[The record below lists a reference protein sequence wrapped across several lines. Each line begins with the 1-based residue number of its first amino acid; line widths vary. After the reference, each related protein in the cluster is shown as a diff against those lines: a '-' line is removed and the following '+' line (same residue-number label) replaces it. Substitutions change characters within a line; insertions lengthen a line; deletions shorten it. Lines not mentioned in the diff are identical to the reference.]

1 MSLVPTDHWLVQMKY
16 APNDA
21 PYTGKGQWTWPLT
34 QIEDHIT
41 IEKVIKRDIQ
51 LQDDIKDHKDSNTD
65 RETNNPQLLWESF
78 KSEIKKIA
86 ISQNKKT
93 YHRITSKICN
103 LEKDKAMLTAHPDF
117 DIRDDLRIS
126 EAIIYDCK

>member
-1 MSLVPTDHWLVQMKY
+1 MK
-16 APNDA
+16 D
-21 PYTGKGQWTWPLT
+21 
-34 QIEDHIT
+34 
-41 IEKVIKRDIQ
+41 
-51 LQDDIKDHKDSNTD
+51 LQDSNPN

-103 LEKDKAMLTAHPDF
+103 LEKDKATLTAHPNF
-117 DIRDDLRIS
+117 DIRDDLRMS
-126 EAIIYDCK
+126 EAMIASKLTHLEKIRANSQ